1 MNPPGQVTGD
11 RRIPDGA
18 ISRHQIGEIL
28 YQHLADIRR
37 RDGVDPARYPAVD
50 YDLQY
55 DTLRELYGAEI
66 VARETSDLLLP
77 AILAGRNP
85 DRRHW
90 LPRLL
95 RHPLLAVGAIVI
107 AGYAGLR
114 ELSTTAA
121 RQQQALLTTQATQAD
136 SLHAIHR
143 LAKERATQH
152 HAIQA
157 AQAEGTKLAEAQRCQ
172 LEGINRLLTANA
184 CKEAFQETLGHAITA
199 NNPQVKA
206 LIGPE
211 VVTLRIQDNLTRKE
225 QGIRII
231 EIKHGLTPVEFES
244 LRKSVE
250 AAKSISITK

>member
-37 RDGVDPARYPAVD
+37 REGVDPARYPAVD

-136 SLHAIHR
+136 SL
-143 LAKERATQH
+143 

>member
-37 RDGVDPARYPAVD
+37 REGVDPARYPAVD

-121 RQQQALLTTQATQAD
+121 RQQSARRDGSESWHLIAFSAARSAGFTPTRT
-136 SLHAIHR
+136 SG
-143 LAKERATQH
+143 
-152 HAIQA
+152 A
-157 AQAEGTKLAEAQRCQ
+157 AQSIL
-172 LEGINRLLTANA
+172 
-184 CKEAFQETLGHAITA
+184 KEPAASKSRSSARI
-199 NNPQVKA
+199 
-206 LIGPE
+206 
-211 VVTLRIQDNLTRKE
+211 LRRK
-225 QGIRII
+225 
-231 EIKHGLTPVEFES
+231 KC
-244 LRKSVE
+244 
-250 AAKSISITK
+250 